1 MMNFDFSNLLEQTK
15 DNLGIREVKKTEEE
29 IQFEE
34 EEDAYNVNINGEND
48 DEDLPLAF
56 IKYPAN
62 AIDIFNPEQRTILDN
77 QYNNLVFSKNTI
89 NSSGMVTDIK
99 EFQITTMNIFFR
111 LNCSNIDM
119 DILKQN
125 ICCRCN
131 ILECKGNMCEEYTPT
146 NKNDINKYRSI
157 ITVSNHGYTETIPM
171 KIPKQFATQH
181 AYNQHT
187 CYVQIPDKRVIP
199 GYKKLIQIKKK
210 RLIVFRP
217 SNVKIFKDG
226 SITILGTKSF
236 DHSLH
241 IAKNILNELNRI
253 NKKHPGFISFEKK
266 KPKEPKDTK
275 KANIKDKTRSNS
287 NVSITSDASSNTTAT
302 TDTEDVTTTEDTIK
316 DYGENVNDE
325 DGAID
330 LSIVP
335 KKKRKRKK
343 ARLCRREDGSK
354 NYKIH
359 LLNATYYIDLRI
371 NRSKLHKIMITKYN
385 VYPEQCEFKP
395 DNHSAV
401 IIKFNW
407 NLDNKY
413 NGKFGLCCCTR
424 RCVGKGPAATGQGNS
439 HCKIISIKVFES
451 GSISFMGAGSLEQL
465 NDCYHFINSILDA
478 EYHNIRMEPK
488 KPKQKRHVI
497 NAPKKRITIKKNQIK
512 NIETYNKLREAT
524 I

>member
-1 MMNFDFSNLLEQTK
+1 MMNFDFSNLLKQTK
-15 DNLGIREVKKTEEE
+15 DNLGIKEVKKTEDE

-34 EEDAYNVNINGEND
+34 EEDAYNANINGEDD

-56 IKYPAN
+56 IKYPAD
-62 AIDIFNPEQRTILDN
+62 AIDIFNPEQREILDN
-77 QYNNLVFSKNTI
+77 QYNNLVFSKNTV

-111 LNCSNIDM
+111 LNCTNIDM
-119 DILKQN
+119 DILKQH
-125 ICCRCN
+125 ICSQCN

-146 NKNDINKYRSI
+146 NKNDINKYKST
-157 ITVSNHGYTETIPM
+157 ITVSNDGYTETIPM

-236 DHSLH
+236 NHSLY

-253 NKKHPGFISFEKK
+253 NKKNPGFLSFEKK
-266 KPKEPKDTK
+266 EPKDATK
-275 KANIKDKTRSNS
+275 KTKIKDKTRSNS
-287 NVSITSDASSNTTAT
+287 NESVTSNSSSNTTDTTTT
-302 TDTEDVTTTEDTIK
+302 TDTEDTATTENSS
-316 DYGENVNDE
+316 ENANIDE
-325 DGAID
+325 DKTID

-335 KKKRKRKK
+335 KKKRKLKK
-343 ARLCRREDGSK
+343 VRLCRREDGSK
-354 NYKIH
+354 NFKIH
-359 LLNATYYIDLRI
+359 LLNATYYINLRI

-424 RCVGKGPAATGQGNS
+424 RCVGKGPGATGRGNS

-488 KPKQKRHVI
+488 KLKQKRSATK
-497 NAPKKRITIKKNQIK
+497 APKKRITIKRHQIK
-512 NIETYNKLREAT
+512 NIGTYNKLRVT
-524 I
+524 NI